1 MHYWGASLELQT
13 PALFHA
19 QGCRHQSPAL
29 ADAGSPW
36 NFTGPTTFPATGEVI
51 SGSICPTFGP
61 GIPNAVPC
69 PIDNAMHVR
78 SSVGV
83 GLIWESP
90 FGPLRFD
97 YAFPLTKEPYDRVQ
111 QFRFGGGTK
120 F

>member
-1 MHYWGASLELQT
+1 SL
-13 PALFHA
+13 
-19 QGCRHQSPAL
+19 
-29 ADAGSPW
+29 W
-36 NFTGPTTFPATGEVI
+36 NYTGPTTFPATGEVI

-61 GIPNAVPC
+61 QVFPNAVPC
-69 PIDNAMHVR
+69 PIDNGMHVR

-97 YAFPLTKEPYDRVQ
+97 YAFPLSKEPYDRVQ